1 MSVNVGSFS
10 IGEIYVGSD
19 KIAEAYVGSELV
31 YQALPVKTFRFVF
44 SNTSFNPSST
54 LASSNLTWTVVDSS
68 RGIWDAKS
76 IQTGDT
82 PYRSLFSTLLSSANM
97 GSVTCSLIAANTTG
111 MTSAYELFRDCDALI
126 TVCKM
131 NFSSCTEIRYVFYGC
146 KNLLSVPLL
155 DFHNVTTGGNAFGNC
170 RGLTS
175 VPNFDLSS
183 LEQANYMFSGCWNIT
198 DIPDWQ
204 LDNLTTANYMFTNC
218 SALQRVPNFGQLPNI
233 AGVASMF
240 SGCGLVTTGALAL
253 YNILST
259 RITTA
264 SRYSRCFRNCGADT
278 TTGAAELAQIP
289 SGWK

>member
-1 MSVNVGSFS
+1 MSVNVGTFS

-31 YQALPVKTFRFVF
+31 FQSLPVKTFRFVF
-44 SNTSFNPSST
+44 SNTAFNPSTT
-54 LASSNLTWTVVDSS
+54 LASSNITWTVVDSS
-68 RGIWDAKS
+68 RGIWDATS

-82 PYRSLFSTLLSSANM
+82 PYRSLFSTLLSSSNM
-97 GSVTCSLIAANTTG
+97 GNITCSVVAANTTG

-131 NFSSCTEIRYVFYGC
+131 NFSSCTDIRYLFYGC
-146 KNLLSVPLL
+146 KKLLSVPLL
-155 DFHNVTTGGNAFGNC
+155 DFHNVTTGGYAFGNC

-198 DIPDWQ
+198 DIPNWQ

-240 SGCGLVTTGALAL
+240 KGCGLVTTGTLAM
-253 YNILST
+253 YNILSV

-264 SRYSRCFRNCGADT
+264 TNHRLCFTSCGADT
-278 TTGAAELAQIP
+278 PTGQAELAQIP